1 MRGAPDVAASR
12 VGSAESP
19 VTVLCIDGDSLDRA
33 QGLSDRLDAPVA
45 VCEAGCSE
53 AAFIPEPGP
62 LYLKVSRDG
71 LSLMRDGME
80 LRPDFAEMLPRI
92 KQGALQ
98 REMLVKA
105 ARVKGVEAPRAV
117 DATAGL
123 GEDSLL
129 LAAAGFTVTL
139 CEADPVIA
147 ALLEDA
153 LARASAHEVLG
164 PATAGLGEDSLLL
177 AAAGFTVTLCEA
189 DPVIAALLED
199 ALARASAHEVLGP
212 IVERMHLVAGDSR
225 IALERAGASTGAQPD
240 VVYLDPMFPGRT
252 KSAAVKKK
260 FQLIHGAGDSR
271 IALERAGASTGA
283 QPDVVYLDPMF
294 PGRTKSA
301 AVKKKFQLIHG
312 LERPTEPLDEESLL
326 QAALA
331 ARPRK
336 VVIKRPVKGPYLAG
350 VKPSHSIAGKAVR
363 YDCIVPS
370 R

>member
-53 AAFIPEPGP
+53 AAFIPEPGL

-129 LAAAGFTVTL
+129 LAAAGF
-139 CEADPVIA
+139 A
-147 ALLEDA
+147 
-153 LARASAHEVLG
+153 
-164 PATAGLGEDSLLL
+164 
-177 AAAGFTVTLCEA
+177 VTLCEA

-260 FQLIHGAGDSR
+260 FQLIHG
-271 IALERAGASTGA
+271 
-283 QPDVVYLDPMF
+283 
-294 PGRTKSA
+294 
-301 AVKKKFQLIHG
+301 

-331 ARPRK
+331 AHPRK

-350 VKPSHSIAGKAVR
+350 VKPSHAIAGKAVR
-363 YDCIVPS
+363 YDCIVPP

>member
-1 MRGAPDVAASR
+1 M
-12 VGSAESP
+12 
-19 VTVLCIDGDSLDRA
+19 TVLCFDGGSLDRA
-33 QGLSDRLDAPVA
+33 QGLSDRLDAPLA

-53 AAFIPEPGP
+53 VAFIPEPGL

-164 PATAGLGEDSLLL
+164 P
-177 AAAGFTVTLCEA
+177 
-189 DPVIAALLED
+189 
-199 ALARASAHEVLGP
+199 

-225 IALERAGASTGAQPD
+225 ITLARAGASTGAQPD

-252 KSAAVKKK
+252 KA
-260 FQLIHGAGDSR
+260 
-271 IALERAGASTGA
+271 
-283 QPDVVYLDPMF
+283 
-294 PGRTKSA
+294 A

-336 VVIKRPVKGPYLAG
+336 VVIKRPVKGPYLAD
-350 VKPSHSIAGKAVR
+350 VKPSHAIAGKAVR
-363 YDCIVPS
+363 YDCIVPP

>member
-12 VGSAESP
+12 AGSAESP
-19 VTVLCIDGDSLDRA
+19 VTVLCFDGGSLDRA
-33 QGLSDRLDAPVA
+33 QGLSDRLDAPLA

-53 AAFIPEPGP
+53 AAFIPEPGL

-71 LSLMRDGME
+71 LSLMRDAME

-117 DATAGL
+117 D
-123 GEDSLL
+123 
-129 LAAAGFTVTL
+129 
-139 CEADPVIA
+139 
-147 ALLEDA
+147 
-153 LARASAHEVLG
+153 
-164 PATAGLGEDSLLL
+164 ATAGLGEDSLLL

-260 FQLIHGAGDSR
+260 FQLIHG
-271 IALERAGASTGA
+271 
-283 QPDVVYLDPMF
+283 
-294 PGRTKSA
+294 
-301 AVKKKFQLIHG
+301 

-331 ARPRK
+331 AHPRK

-350 VKPSHSIAGKAVR
+350 VKPSHAIAGKAVR
-363 YDCIVPS
+363 YDCIVPP

>member
-1 MRGAPDVAASR
+1 MRGAPDVAVLR

-33 QGLSDRLDAPVA
+33 QGLSDRLEAPLA
-45 VCEAGCSE
+45 VCEPGCSG
-53 AAFIPEPGP
+53 AAFIPELGL

-164 PATAGLGEDSLLL
+164 P
-177 AAAGFTVTLCEA
+177 
-189 DPVIAALLED
+189 
-199 ALARASAHEVLGP
+199 

-225 IALERAGASTGAQPD
+225 ITLA
-240 VVYLDPMFPGRT
+240 
-252 KSAAVKKK
+252 
-260 FQLIHGAGDSR
+260 
-271 IALERAGASTGA
+271 RAGASTGA

-331 ARPRK
+331 AHPRK

-350 VKPSHSIAGKAVR
+350 VKPSHAIAGKAVR
-363 YDCIVPS
+363 YDCIVPP

>member
-33 QGLSDRLDAPVA
+33 QGLSDRLDAPLA

-53 AAFIPEPGP
+53 AAFIPEPGL

-164 PATAGLGEDSLLL
+164 P
-177 AAAGFTVTLCEA
+177 
-189 DPVIAALLED
+189 
-199 ALARASAHEVLGP
+199 

-225 IALERAGASTGAQPD
+225 ITLA
-240 VVYLDPMFPGRT
+240 
-252 KSAAVKKK
+252 
-260 FQLIHGAGDSR
+260 
-271 IALERAGASTGA
+271 RAGASTGA

-331 ARPRK
+331 AHPRK
-336 VVIKRPVKGPYLAG
+336 VVIKRPVKGPHLAG
-350 VKPSHSIAGKAVR
+350 VKPSHAIAGKAVR
-363 YDCIVPS
+363 YDCIVPP

>member
-1 MRGAPDVAASR
+1 MRGAPDVAVLR

-33 QGLSDRLDAPVA
+33 QGLSDRLKAPLA
-45 VCEAGCSE
+45 VCEPGCSG
-53 AAFIPEPGP
+53 AAFIPELGL

-164 PATAGLGEDSLLL
+164 P
-177 AAAGFTVTLCEA
+177 
-189 DPVIAALLED
+189 
-199 ALARASAHEVLGP
+199 

-225 IALERAGASTGAQPD
+225 IT
-240 VVYLDPMFPGRT
+240 
-252 KSAAVKKK
+252 
-260 FQLIHGAGDSR
+260 
-271 IALERAGASTGA
+271 LERAGASTGA

-331 ARPRK
+331 AHPRK

-350 VKPSHSIAGKAVR
+350 VKPSHAIAGKAVR
-363 YDCIVPS
+363 YDCIVPP

>member
-1 MRGAPDVAASR
+1 MRGAPDVAVLR

-33 QGLSDRLDAPVA
+33 QGLSDRLEAPLA
-45 VCEAGCSE
+45 VCEPGCSG
-53 AAFIPEPGP
+53 AAFIPELGL

-164 PATAGLGEDSLLL
+164 P
-177 AAAGFTVTLCEA
+177 
-189 DPVIAALLED
+189 
-199 ALARASAHEVLGP
+199 

-252 KSAAVKKK
+252 K
-260 FQLIHGAGDSR
+260 
-271 IALERAGASTGA
+271 T
-283 QPDVVYLDPMF
+283 
-294 PGRTKSA
+294 A

-331 ARPRK
+331 AHPRK

-350 VKPSHSIAGKAVR
+350 VKPSHAIAGKAVR
-363 YDCIVPS
+363 YDCIVPP

>member
-1 MRGAPDVAASR
+1 MRGAPDAAASR

-33 QGLSDRLDAPVA
+33 QGLSDRLEAPLA
-45 VCEAGCSE
+45 VCEPGCSE
-53 AAFIPEPGP
+53 AAFIPEPGL

-164 PATAGLGEDSLLL
+164 P
-177 AAAGFTVTLCEA
+177 
-189 DPVIAALLED
+189 
-199 ALARASAHEVLGP
+199 
-212 IVERMHLVAGDSR
+212 IVERMRLV
-225 IALERAGASTGAQPD
+225 
-240 VVYLDPMFPGRT
+240 
-252 KSAAVKKK
+252 
-260 FQLIHGAGDSR
+260 AGDSR

-331 ARPRK
+331 AHPRK

-350 VKPSHSIAGKAVR
+350 VKPSHAIAGKAVR
-363 YDCIVPS
+363 YDCIVPP

>member
-1 MRGAPDVAASR
+1 MRGAPDVAVLR

-33 QGLSDRLDAPVA
+33 QGLSDRLEAPLA
-45 VCEAGCSE
+45 VCEPGCSG
-53 AAFIPEPGP
+53 AAFIPEPGL

-164 PATAGLGEDSLLL
+164 P
-177 AAAGFTVTLCEA
+177 
-189 DPVIAALLED
+189 
-199 ALARASAHEVLGP
+199 
-212 IVERMHLVAGDSR
+212 IVERMHLV
-225 IALERAGASTGAQPD
+225 
-240 VVYLDPMFPGRT
+240 
-252 KSAAVKKK
+252 
-260 FQLIHGAGDSR
+260 AGDSR

-331 ARPRK
+331 AHPRK

-350 VKPSHSIAGKAVR
+350 VKPSHAIAGKAVR
-363 YDCIVPS
+363 YDCIVPP

>member
-1 MRGAPDVAASR
+1 MRGAPDVAVLR

-33 QGLSDRLDAPVA
+33 QGLSDRLEAPLA
-45 VCEAGCSE
+45 VCEPGCSG
-53 AAFIPEPGP
+53 AGFIPELGL

-164 PATAGLGEDSLLL
+164 P
-177 AAAGFTVTLCEA
+177 
-189 DPVIAALLED
+189 
-199 ALARASAHEVLGP
+199 

-225 IALERAGASTGAQPD
+225 IT
-240 VVYLDPMFPGRT
+240 
-252 KSAAVKKK
+252 
-260 FQLIHGAGDSR
+260 
-271 IALERAGASTGA
+271 LERAGASTGA

-331 ARPRK
+331 AHPRK

-350 VKPSHSIAGKAVR
+350 VKPSHAIAGKAVR
-363 YDCIVPS
+363 YDCIVPP

>member
-1 MRGAPDVAASR
+1 MRGAPDVAVLR

-33 QGLSDRLDAPVA
+33 QGLSDRLAAPLA
-45 VCEAGCSE
+45 VCEPGCSG
-53 AAFIPEPGP
+53 AAFIPEPGL

-164 PATAGLGEDSLLL
+164 P
-177 AAAGFTVTLCEA
+177 
-189 DPVIAALLED
+189 
-199 ALARASAHEVLGP
+199 

-225 IALERAGASTGAQPD
+225 ITLERAGASTGAQPD

-252 KSAAVKKK
+252 K
-260 FQLIHGAGDSR
+260 
-271 IALERAGASTGA
+271 T
-283 QPDVVYLDPMF
+283 
-294 PGRTKSA
+294 A

-331 ARPRK
+331 AHPRK

-350 VKPSHSIAGKAVR
+350 VKPSHAIAGKAVR
-363 YDCIVPS
+363 YDCIVPP

>member
-1 MRGAPDVAASR
+1 MRGAPDAAASR

-33 QGLSDRLDAPVA
+33 QGLSDRLEAPLA
-45 VCEAGCSE
+45 VCEPGCSA
-53 AAFIPEPGP
+53 AAFIPEPGL

-164 PATAGLGEDSLLL
+164 P
-177 AAAGFTVTLCEA
+177 
-189 DPVIAALLED
+189 
-199 ALARASAHEVLGP
+199 
-212 IVERMHLVAGDSR
+212 IVERMRLV
-225 IALERAGASTGAQPD
+225 
-240 VVYLDPMFPGRT
+240 
-252 KSAAVKKK
+252 
-260 FQLIHGAGDSR
+260 AGDSR

-331 ARPRK
+331 AHPRK

-350 VKPSHSIAGKAVR
+350 VKPSHAIAGKAVR
-363 YDCIVPS
+363 YDCIVPP